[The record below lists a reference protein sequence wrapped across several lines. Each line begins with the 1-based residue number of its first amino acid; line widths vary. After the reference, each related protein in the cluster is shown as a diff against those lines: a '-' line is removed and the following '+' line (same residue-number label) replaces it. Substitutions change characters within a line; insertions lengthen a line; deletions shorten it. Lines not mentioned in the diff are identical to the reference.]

1 MLSEEKQ
8 HLTEKEN
15 FPEDN
20 KLLSSN
26 SLKTEKYELS
36 GRQQSKKEN
45 RETIKPK
52 RNTASN
58 QLNNET
64 DVSNINQ
71 CKYGNQNMVTLRI
84 MNIIISLV
92 ICNARCKETIG

>member
-15 FPEDN
+15 FPVDN

-26 SLKTEKYELS
+26 FLKTEEYELS
-36 GRQQSKKEN
+36 GRQRSKKEN
-45 RETIKPK
+45 RETINPK

-58 QLNNET
+58 QLDNET

-71 CKYGNQNMVTLRI
+71 FKYGNENMVTLSI
-84 MNIIISLV
+84 
-92 ICNARCKETIG
+92 